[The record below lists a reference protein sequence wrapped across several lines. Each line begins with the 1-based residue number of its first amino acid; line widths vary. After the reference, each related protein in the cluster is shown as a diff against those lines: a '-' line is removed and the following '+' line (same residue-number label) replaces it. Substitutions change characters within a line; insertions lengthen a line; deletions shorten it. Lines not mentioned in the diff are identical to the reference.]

1 MSIFPRPFTRE
12 EFDAF
17 VDMYFGIRGVGGT
30 IRDSAD
36 PEDMLTRLFATA
48 QLVYISEEAMRQSTV
63 HFDRRGELTVESDGV
78 SGVQCTVV
86 DCNSPYSIA
95 NRIIILHGIIDSER
109 AVIAEKIRKSDRME
123 DTINVMGDTIDGLKI
138 ACAGH
143 SKEIREEKKTKELW
157 KGTADKLA
165 KKLVASHTLSI
176 KLRGITSKLR
186 EKVKEFG
193 RNRIDDE
200 KTTSEESIR
209 HVIKARTKP

>member
-63 HFDRRGELTVESDGV
+63 HFDRRCKLTVESDGV

-95 NRIIILHGIIDSER
+95 NQIIILHGIIDSER

-123 DTINVMGDTIDGLKI
+123 DTINVMGDTIDSLRMR
-138 ACAGH
+138 
-143 SKEIREEKKTKELW
+143 SVVWE
-157 KGTADKLA
+157 GTAEKLA
-165 KKLVASHTLSI
+165 KKLVASHNLSR
-176 KLRGITSKLR
+176 KLRGKTSKLK
-186 EKVKEFG
+186 EKVKKLS
-193 RNRIDDE
+193 RNQ
-200 KTTSEESIR
+200 
-209 HVIKARTKP
+209 P